1 MSLFDKIIAGQVQ
14 VTNLDATE
22 ANVEGVVE
30 GFEDVAGED
39 EAPEETIETTEN
51 SAGEETVTE
60 SEELN
65 TELLDTADDA
75 EEVANVEEEVAEAEE
90 AAVATE
96 SFLANLFAAK
106 MTGGLTEVHCELA
119 HEHVSYISGRLG
131 VPAEHVPALDFS
143 TESFATVGGVTMNTE
158 GAIESVKN
166 FFLKILDGILKGIA
180 WIMDKGAQL
189 VSKLFN
195 NFEKMKSYAAKVK
208 EKLAKA
214 TGTPEEST
222 YKSHG
227 GALSLYINGKLSTPG
242 QCVAAMQS
250 VADEIAKRW
259 STSKIGQEGAAVG
272 EATLKEV
279 EQIEK
284 NVDRADAYS
293 EKYKTET
300 GAAQH
305 EHVKSTGIVFARTVG
320 KTVNSILGSMPF
332 TSGTKVSSQEA
343 KRAGVTLKTS
353 ESCYLST
360 HLPRNKVGV
369 TVIGNSDDNSGA
381 KGNSMRVY
389 SRINNYKVAEKSG
402 DVNIPIQ
409 KQADLLAAVAGI
421 EKLLNQMQQIK
432 KLMDAAKPAAGKL
445 KNVIWKL
452 RTKYVAI
459 SKKAREGRGF
469 MANIR
474 ATRVSIML
482 VNDMIGMLREPGTSF
497 STYVLFEVKG
507 LLDVIS
513 KQADLL
519 TPKDA
524 E

>member
-300 GAAQH
+300 GATQH
-305 EHVKSTGIVFARTVG
+305 EHVKSAGIVFARTVG

-474 ATRVSIML
+474 ATRVAIML

>member
-119 HEHVSYISGRLG
+119 HEHVSYISSRLG

-300 GAAQH
+300 GATQH
-305 EHVKSTGIVFARTVG
+305 EHVKSAGIVFARTVG

-474 ATRVSIML
+474 ATRVAIML

>member
-22 ANVEGVVE
+22 ANTETVVE
-30 GFEDVAGED
+30 GFEDVAGD
-39 EAPEETIETTEN
+39 EGVSEEVIETTEN

-208 EKLAKA
+208 DKLAKA

-300 GAAQH
+300 GATQH
-305 EHVKSTGIVFARTVG
+305 EHVKSAGIVFARTVG

-474 ATRVSIML
+474 ATRVAIML